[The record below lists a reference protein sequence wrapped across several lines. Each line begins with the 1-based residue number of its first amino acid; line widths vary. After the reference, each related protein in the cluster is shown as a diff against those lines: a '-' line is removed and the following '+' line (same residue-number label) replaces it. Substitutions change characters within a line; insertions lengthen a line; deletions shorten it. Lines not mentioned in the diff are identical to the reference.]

1 MGTEEKEERKDR
13 RSPGGASVYVLL
25 DETQLAK
32 GAWQWDGRWAR
43 PWGEVQAGRT
53 ARAELLKEDGG
64 EPRQQSWECRRGT

>member
-1 MGTEEKEERKDR
+1 M
-13 RSPGGASVYVLL
+13 SVLL